1 MIPVRK
7 SRAWLAGIAVGLL
20 ALAVEPTRG
29 SAVDVEEADSL
40 EQIVVTAT
48 RTPTLVADEPLRVEA
63 VSTEEI
69 EENLTVQPSAYAQR
83 YRASQPLGG
92 SRRWSQSVEILHLGH
107 PEQWG
112 RNRGLPS
119 ESEPVRNCV

>member
-29 SAVDVEEADSL
+29 SAADVDEADSL

-48 RTPTLVADEPLRVEA
+48 RTPTLISNEPLRVEA
-63 VSTEEI
+63 VPTE
-69 EENLTVQPSAYAQR
+69 
-83 YRASQPLGG
+83 
-92 SRRWSQSVEILHLGH
+92 
-107 PEQWG
+107 
-112 RNRGLPS
+112 
-119 ESEPVRNCV
+119 